1 MDSPQVSGRTWVSS
15 RVAQVAAHG
24 EDENRGAVVDVTG
37 HCKGRFDADPAG
49 LVHARTGHTVTADSG
64 PSPEL
69 SDVNAV
75 RARWSS
81 SEV

>member
-1 MDSPQVSGRTWVSS
+1 M
-15 RVAQVAAHG
+15 
-24 EDENRGAVVDVTG
+24 
-37 HCKGRFDADPAG
+37 G
-49 LVHARTGHTVTADSG
+49 LEPVTVTADSG

-81 SEV
+81 SKV